1 MKIIISP
8 AKRFKHFENE
18 KTEGLLFEEETKELV
33 DKLKNYSINDLAN
46 MFFCND
52 DLAIKAF
59 YDYKEFDFKNLKN
72 PAIFS
77 YDGLVFK
84 QFKKE
89 DFNDLSY
96 LNDHVYIISALYGLC
111 KPFTGISDYRLYMD
125 SKGLDMYGFWNDKI
139 YKKAFQDENFIIN
152 LASAEYAKLLKKYLK
167 KDQKLLTLTFKEN
180 RNGKIRSIVSYTKQM
195 RGRMLKYLINNKITD
210 TKEIKKIRLC
220 DYIFDP
226 YNSTDDEFVYVRENK
241 WNYCTYQIFI

>member
-18 KTEGLLFEEETKELV
+18 KTEGLLFEDETRELV
-33 DKLKNYSINDLAN
+33 EKLKNYSINDLAN

-52 DLAIKAF
+52 DLAIKAY
-59 YDYKEFDFKNLKN
+59 YDYKDFDFKNLKN

-139 YKKAFQDENFIIN
+139 YKKAFYNENFIIN
-152 LASAEYAKLLKKYLK
+152 LASSEYAKLLKKYLK
-167 KDQKLLTLTFKEN
+167 NDQKILTLTFKEN
-180 RNGKIRSIVSYTKQM
+180 RNWKILSIVSYTKQM

-210 TKEIKKIRLC
+210 IEKIKKISLC
-220 DYIFDP
+220 DYIYDP
-226 YNSTDDEFVYVRENK
+226 FNSTDDEFVYVRENK
-241 WNYCTYQIFI
+241 